1 MSPSSPA
8 SSLAAAS
15 SAFGSSSAFGGGSS
29 AFGAV
34 QYRVG
39 APVVGSGGVTGSR
52 GGGAASGGAP
62 ASGAAAAIGGAAGR
76 QRRPSVGDVLPGAQ
90 QGGGGGGSLAS
101 VLAGLSENTAAGADR
116 GQHAAPR
123 NKPRLLQDMGAAATQ
138 NNENEEESTPGMP
151 PRNARGPVGARHG
164 LSNVSSVGSGDMV
177 LGPGMHGNARSS
189 LQSNSNL
196 PSPTGSS
203 ASGMDTGR
211 NRVRF
216 STQADLEQRRANSQH
231 PTFARTSHVQKAQAH
246 AANAPAVEIPSSGKD
261 PWAAMQGVNMPMS
274 TNFTGLGDN
283 SSALAPVSQS
293 AMAAPLEDPNAG
305 FKARPTYEKPDS
317 FWTVNHLK
325 MLYLISKYSHSAQSI
340 HEKEK
345 WIRRLPLAV
354 FIYEGVVQKVFEYDY
369 APMSELIK
377 SKRVYLNISQEGL
390 DDLDDLV
397 EGKLVKAL
405 RMTTKEHQS
414 VQAYQIAAEGRSLI
428 LKRLSEEDRQL
439 VDELI
444 TVEGRLIHIIWEDDH
459 FTLRNDLVSRES
471 TITDTE
477 DVSYVCSPYIPKTL
491 RRPGGPVMSSNAHRA
506 SESATK
512 ESTIRDDLDEVITL
526 SNITLLV
533 GEWIPFGANQIVEM
547 NMKLGSEDRCQGGY
561 FTAVVDEN
569 STNTQ
574 CEVPAGLTS
583 VAILDHDRSRFTNF
597 EAEVH
602 FPEDEGVVQVEQ
614 FGIHTRLDGTCVY
627 GLMVESVLDR
637 IMENISLDNLARLL
651 VDIHIDSSKIMESVT
666 SPHQCELLEMIF
678 LGNSQNRDKVNV
690 ILADRVTPKMPAD
703 RYMDRDAF
711 ENEIRQVVG
720 DTYEAVDLGDDD
732 FVVTGSHGV
741 LVVGPNSKKQ
751 EAVLLAYLA
760 LRARDVFC
768 NNIFNRLFLVSDTL
782 TIARQMIQD
791 HEKDPNSV
799 SRIRHI
805 ISETAKDVILLQEVL
820 LYLKDSLE
828 QDKSTFAEPSDDS
841 GRMIYRLLRVK
852 TLVHD
857 LMIRVDDMQKILEGN
872 RHEANGLR
880 EVTETLSESQMFRL
894 QEEMCGNSSD
904 MLLQLKQHERQST
917 SLSVLQ
923 YIFAGILAFEM
934 LDRLTGDWSVVHTSW
949 ARDYIVVPF
958 MNRPMVWF
966 LVSMAMWCLVAFGVY
981 KLVTNLNDQSA
992 GLISFR
998 IKINKLVDMD
1008 ALNEYLAQKAVVSED
1023 GDADRLTSV
1032 NRVAWVER
1040 DSGKWEGYVP
1050 RIELVYD
1057 EKHGFLLSVY
1067 LQLTRRASEPAR
1079 LRPET
1084 LKIRFLT
1091 ELQEYGVLKA
1101 TDAADV
1107 IDATKPVHGQGDDG
1121 SGDGSGGR
1129 TYLKI
1134 RKPGDKFYREVP
1146 FGAQTY
1152 LGMRDAIARKLKCK
1166 PGQVVHVHKEPDVM
1180 IADDEDVIR
1189 LLPGTLLEVRTS
1201 GK

>member
-1 MSPSSPA
+1 MSSPPRSLGQGGQRYSMSPSSPA

-39 APVVGSGGVTGSR
+39 APVVGSGGVAGSR
-52 GGGAASGGAP
+52 GGGAP

-231 PTFARTSHVQKAQAH
+231 PTFARTSQVQKAQAH

-293 AMAAPLEDPNAG
+293 AVAAPLEDPNAG

-512 ESTIRDDLDEVITL
+512 ESTIRDDLD
-526 SNITLLV
+526 
-533 GEWIPFGANQIVEM
+533 
-547 NMKLGSEDRCQGGY
+547 
-561 FTAVVDEN
+561 
-569 STNTQ
+569 
-574 CEVPAGLTS
+574 
-583 VAILDHDRSRFTNF
+583 
-597 EAEVH
+597 
-602 FPEDEGVVQVEQ
+602 
-614 FGIHTRLDGTCVY
+614 
-627 GLMVESVLDR
+627 
-637 IMENISLDNLARLL
+637 
-651 VDIHIDSSKIMESVT
+651 
-666 SPHQCELLEMIF
+666 
-678 LGNSQNRDKVNV
+678 
-690 ILADRVTPKMPAD
+690 
-703 RYMDRDAF
+703 
-711 ENEIRQVVG
+711 
-720 DTYEAVDLGDDD
+720 
-732 FVVTGSHGV
+732 
-741 LVVGPNSKKQ
+741 
-751 EAVLLAYLA
+751 
-760 LRARDVFC
+760 
-768 NNIFNRLFLVSDTL
+768 
-782 TIARQMIQD
+782 
-791 HEKDPNSV
+791 
-799 SRIRHI
+799 
-805 ISETAKDVILLQEVL
+805 
-820 LYLKDSLE
+820 
-828 QDKSTFAEPSDDS
+828 
-841 GRMIYRLLRVK
+841 
-852 TLVHD
+852 
-857 LMIRVDDMQKILEGN
+857 
-872 RHEANGLR
+872 
-880 EVTETLSESQMFRL
+880 
-894 QEEMCGNSSD
+894 
-904 MLLQLKQHERQST
+904 
-917 SLSVLQ
+917 
-923 YIFAGILAFEM
+923 
-934 LDRLTGDWSVVHTSW
+934 
-949 ARDYIVVPF
+949 
-958 MNRPMVWF
+958 
-966 LVSMAMWCLVAFGVY
+966 
-981 KLVTNLNDQSA
+981 
-992 GLISFR
+992 
-998 IKINKLVDMD
+998 

-1152 LGMRDAIARKLKCK
+1152 LGMVLISFF
-1166 PGQVVHVHKEPDVM
+1166 QN
-1180 IADDEDVIR
+1180 
-1189 LLPGTLLEVRTS
+1189 TS
-1201 GK
+1201 L